1 MHPSSV
7 LIVSDDT
14 EFARTLTARWQ
25 AERHV
30 PEITMVT
37 SSVWHPSSASN
48 HDLVIIGPV
57 RDRNPAPILSDAIS
71 SSPRTAAIYFADEEK
86 NIRALHAEYPH
97 LLIVP
102 RQDGWAGTLILVS
115 IEALRRV
122 EALRRAQRAEGLALA
137 SQGHAT
143 LGRYML
149 EMRPSV
155 NNALTS
161 VLGNADLLLLE
172 PGQASGE
179 SREQIQT
186 IHTMALRLNEI
197 MQRFSSLA
205 TEVRAGEKESQ
216 AETEGVV
223 SSPGDAVMKQL
234 SHSRKPHEIQPVA
247 NQTQT

>member
-1 MHPSSV
+1 MTGRPLNQASV

-14 EFARTLTARWQ
+14 EFARTVVARWQ

-30 PEITMVT
+30 PEITLAT
-37 SSVWHPSSASN
+37 SDVWHAASTLN
-48 HDLVIIGPV
+48 NELVIVGPV
-57 RDRNPAPILSDAIS
+57 RDGKSFTILSSLDLSRGKAAVYVPEDTKDIS
-71 SSPRTAAIYFADEEK
+71 TLR
-86 NIRALHAEYPH
+86 AEYPH

-102 RQDGWAGTLILVS
+102 RQDGWIGTLIL
-115 IEALRRV
+115 IAGEALRRV
-122 EALRRAQRAEGLALA
+122 EAVSRGQRAERLALE
-137 SQGHAT
+137 SQSHAT

-172 PGQASGE
+172 PGQISPVC
-179 SREQIQT
+179 RDQIRT

-205 TEVRAGEKESQ
+205 TEMRAGEKESQ
-216 AETEGVV
+216 AETEAMTEGLI
-223 SSPGDAVMKQL
+223 A
-234 SHSRKPHEIQPVA
+234 KP
-247 NQTQT
+247 

>member
-1 MHPSSV
+1 MNLASV

-14 EFARTLTARWQ
+14 EFARSVAARWQ

-30 PEITMVT
+30 PEITLAT
-37 SSVWHPSSASN
+37 SDVWHSGSGEGYQ
-48 HDLVIIGPV
+48 LVIVGPV
-57 RDRNPAPILSDAIS
+57 RHGKSSEILSALDAEPATTAVYVAGEEKEIS
-71 SSPRTAAIYFADEEK
+71 SLRE
-86 NIRALHAEYPH
+86 EYPH

-102 RQDGWAGTLILVS
+102 RQDGWTGTLILVS
-115 IEALRRV
+115 NEALRRV
-122 EALRRAQRAEGLALA
+122 EALSRAQRAERLAHE

-172 PGQASGE
+172 PGQVSADC
-179 SREQIQT
+179 REQIRT

-197 MQRFSSLA
+197 VQRFSSLA
-205 TEVRAGEKESQ
+205 AEVRAGEKESQ
-216 AETEGVV
+216 AETERE
-223 SSPGDAVMKQL
+223 
-234 SHSRKPHEIQPVA
+234 SHRLV
-247 NQTQT
+247 TGT

>member
-1 MHPSSV
+1 MTRPSV
-7 LIVSDDT
+7 LIVSDDA
-14 EFARTLTARWQ
+14 EFTRTIAARWQ
-25 AERHV
+25 SERHV
-30 PEITMVT
+30 PEITLAT
-37 SSVWHPSSASN
+37 SGVWHLSTASN
-48 HDLVIIGPV
+48 HDLIIIGPV
-57 RDRNPAPILSDAIS
+57 CNGNPAAILAATSE
-71 SSPRTAAIYFADEEK
+71 SPRTAAIYFAEEERD
-86 NIRALHAEYPH
+86 IALLHEEHPH
-97 LLIVP
+97 LLVVT

-122 EALRRAQRAEGLALA
+122 EAVRRAQRAESLSLA

-172 PGQASGE
+172 PGQVSGE
-179 SREQIQT
+179 SREQLQT

-205 TEVRAGEKESQ
+205 AEMRAGEKESQ
-216 AETEGVV
+216 AETEAV
-223 SSPGDAVMKQL
+223 SPRL
-234 SHSRKPHEIQPVA
+234 VA
-247 NQTQT
+247 RS